1 MNIPIQLK
9 YYLVVLLF
17 AVATINLS
25 CYSKPAFF
33 ANLKTETPEDPYAD
47 DGLSFRVFCYHDV
60 RDNLRSTIELQPERS
75 ALDTYDLI
83 QQFEW
88 LRESGYHVVSL
99 DAVLAA
105 RSGGTKL
112 PDKALLLS
120 FDDGYSSM
128 YTRVFPLLKLYN
140 YPAILSLV
148 GEFMEDVKD
157 VQTFCGDRRVPREQ
171 IVTWPQVREMVAS
184 GLVEVASHS
193 YSLHKG
199 ITSNPQGSMPP
210 AATTHIYNAQEQRYE
225 SDADYYARILAD
237 LARNSAIIERETGT
251 RPRVMTWPY
260 GAYNMVC
267 IQAAEAE
274 GMPITM
280 NLEAGPNTPD
290 VPLYRIR
297 RVMRYFPDRVREL
310 KDDLR
315 QQSQYAGEE
324 QPLTRVVAVD
334 LDSIYDTDPVRQGK
348 NLDDLI
354 ERIYR
359 LQIDTVYL
367 RIVSDADHDGNAE
380 AAYFPNRHLPM
391 RADLFNRTSFQ
402 LRTRAAVP
410 FVYAWLPVLAFDL
423 PSDHLEAWPT
433 AATPISTSGNG
444 GTSTVRL
451 SPASPIARQAI
462 KEIYEDAAK
471 NAPPQIGGILLD
483 DNLGHGE
490 FDTDNLTGF
499 LHELI
504 TVFKFYQPDSLT
516 ARMVSSDLVLAPN
529 DARGTALSFTEIV
542 KHYDFVTLAAIPAGK
557 DADEDADDPELW
569 LKTLVAKVAQTPE
582 TLKKTV
588 FLLVGTDRET
598 GKPVDSNRL
607 AAQLRLVQQNGVRNF
622 GYYPDL
628 ASQDQPALSVI
639 KPAITLK
646 MNPGRQ
652 P

>member
-1 MNIPIQLK
+1 MRIK
-9 YYLVVLLF
+9 YLIVLLF
-17 AVATINLS
+17 VIVSTGLS
-25 CYSKPAFF
+25 CCSKPAFV
-33 ANLKTETPEDPYAD
+33 ANLKTETPEDSYAD
-47 DGLSFRVFCYHDV
+47 DGLSFRIFCYHDV
-60 RDNLRSTIELQPERS
+60 RDNLRSTLESQPERS
-75 ALDTYDLI
+75 ALDTYDLV

-105 RSGGTKL
+105 RNGGPKL

-120 FDDGYSSM
+120 FDDGYRSM

-148 GEFMEDVKD
+148 GEFMEGVKD
-157 VQTFCGDRRVPREQ
+157 SQVLCGDHVMPREQ

-199 ITSNPQGSMPP
+199 TTSNPQGTMPP

-225 SDADYYARILAD
+225 SDADYYARIRDD
-237 LARNSAIIERETGT
+237 LSRNSAMIERETGK

-260 GAYNMVC
+260 GAYNMLC

-290 VPLYRIR
+290 VPLYRTR

-315 QQSQYAGEE
+315 QQAQYAGEE
-324 QPLTRVVAVD
+324 QPLTRVVAID
-334 LDSIYDTDPVRQGK
+334 LDSVYDSDPIRQEK

-359 LQIDTVYL
+359 LNIDTIYL
-367 RIVSDADHDGNAE
+367 RMVSDADHDGNAE

-391 RADLFNRTSFQ
+391 RADLFNRVSFQ

-410 FVYAWLPVLAFDL
+410 FIYAWLPVLAFDL
-423 PSDHLEAWPT
+423 PSNHPET
-433 AATPISTSGNG
+433 RSTVATHISTSSNG
-444 GTSTVRL
+444 GTSTAR
-451 SPASPIARQAI
+451 SSPISPIVRQTI

-471 NAPPQIGGILLD
+471 NAPPQLGGILLGD
-483 DNLGHGE
+483 DMGHGE
-490 FDTDNLTGF
+490 FDTDYLTYF
-499 LHELI
+499 LQELI
-504 TVFKFYQPDSLT
+504 TVFKFYQPDAIT
-516 ARMVSSDLVLAPN
+516 ARMVSSDLVFASYG
-529 DARGTALSFTEIV
+529 ARGTAQSFSEIA
-542 KHYDFVTLAAIPAGK
+542 KHYDFITVAAMPAGK
-557 DADEDADDPELW
+557 DANNPERW
-569 LKTLVAKVAQTPE
+569 LKTLVGRVAQTPE

-588 FLLVGTDRET
+588 FLLTSMDRQT
-598 GKPVDSNRL
+598 GKPIDSKRL

-628 ASQDQPALSVI
+628 TSQDHPALSVI
-639 KPAITLK
+639 RPAITLK
-646 MNPGRQ
+646 MNPGRL

>member
-1 MNIPIQLK
+1 MKIPIQLK
-9 YYLVVLLF
+9 YYLAILLF
-17 AVATINLS
+17 AIVSTGLS
-25 CYSKPAFF
+25 CYSKPAFI
-33 ANLKTETPEDPYAD
+33 ANLKTEIPEDPYAD

-60 RDNLRSTIELQPERS
+60 RDNLRQTIESWPERS

-105 RSGGTKL
+105 RNGGPKL

-120 FDDGYSSM
+120 FDDGYCSM

-148 GEFMEDVKD
+148 GGFMEEAKD
-157 VQTFCGDRRVPREQ
+157 GQVFCGDRSVPREQ
-171 IVTWPQVREMVAS
+171 FVTWPQVREMVAS

-199 ITSNPQGSMPP
+199 VTSNPQGSMPP

-225 SDADYYARILAD
+225 SDADYYARIRAD
-237 LARNSAIIERETGT
+237 LARNSAMIERETGK

-260 GAYNMVC
+260 GAYNMLCV
-267 IQAAEAE
+267 QAAEAE

-290 VPLYRIR
+290 VPLYHTR

-359 LQIDTVYL
+359 LRIDTVYL
-367 RIVSDADHDGNAE
+367 RIVSDADHDGDAE
-380 AAYFPNRHLPM
+380 AAYFPNRHLPL
-391 RADLFNRTSFQ
+391 RADLFNRVSFQ
-402 LRTRAAVP
+402 LRTRASVP

-423 PSDHLEAWPT
+423 PSGHSATRPT
-433 AATPISTSGNG
+433 GDIYTSMSGDG

-451 SPASPIARQAI
+451 SPVAPIARQTI

-471 NAPPQIGGILLD
+471 NAPAQTGGILLD
-483 DNLGHGE
+483 DDMGHGE
-490 FDTDNLTGF
+490 FDADYLTCF

-504 TVFKFYQPDSLT
+504 TIFKFYQPDAIT
-516 ARMVSSDLVLAPN
+516 ARIVSPDLVFASN
-529 DARGTALSFTEIV
+529 DTKGTAQSFSEIA
-542 KHYDFVTLAAIPAGK
+542 KHYDFVTVAAMPAG
-557 DADEDADDPELW
+557 EDANNPERW
-569 LKTLVAKVAQTPE
+569 LKTLVGRVAQTPE

-588 FLLVGTDRET
+588 FLLASMDRQT
-598 GKPVDSNRL
+598 GKPIDSKRL

-628 ASQDQPALSVI
+628 APQDHPALSVI
-639 KPAITLK
+639 RPAITLK
-646 MNPGRQ
+646 MNPGRL